1 MGIERFIGIDL
12 AWALGGVSVKPNE
25 TGVAAIDG
33 RGVVIDYG
41 WIFGL
46 EETMSWLARTAVDGS
61 TLAFVDAPLV
71 VDNPAGQRLCEREVG
86 RRYGRWKVSANS
98 TNQSSPRQAGV
109 LLREGLQQSG
119 WVYHDGRGGPPTGG
133 LVLSECY
140 PYTTLVGAPEFGYD
154 QERPTYK
161 RRPARAPTA
170 QWRAVRAEECDKL
183 IARMAGLA
191 AADPPLL
198 LASHPVSRRLLDEP
212 SPQRAADYK
221 HREDLMD
228 ALLCAW
234 TALCG
239 PGTDWRAV
247 RPWERRAS
255 CPSDVLLPSSR
266 LPAPNSGVA
275 RRRAEPKGH
284 SRSPWPSPTVS
295 PPWLAP
301 SPPSPVIC
309 EQPLHQ
315 LRLGEAYF
323 GQNLSQ
329 CLGWA
334 H

>member
-1 MGIERFIGIDL
+1 M
-12 AWALGGVSVKPNE
+12 
-25 TGVAAIDG
+25 AAIDG
-33 RGVVIDYG
+33 RGVVIDCG
-41 WIFGL
+41 WTFGL

-109 LLREGLQQSG
+109 SLREGLQQSG
-119 WVYHDGRGGPPTGG
+119 WVYDDGRGGPPTGG
-133 LVLSECY
+133 LAMSECY

-161 RRPARAPTA
+161 RRPARVPTA

-198 LASHPVSRRLLDEP
+198 LSSHPVSRRLLDEP

-221 HREDLMD
+221 HREDLID

-234 TALCG
+234 TAALWSRHGLARCQVLG
-239 PGTDWRAV
+239 A
-247 RPWERRAS
+247 ES
-255 CPSDVLLPSSR
+255 LLP
-266 LPAPNSGVA
+266 LGCAPTIIAPARPEQ
-275 RRRAEPKGH
+275 RR
-284 SRSPWPSPTVS
+284 
-295 PPWLAP
+295 
-301 SPPSPVIC
+301 
-309 EQPLHQ
+309 
-315 LRLGEAYF
+315 GEAA
-323 GQNLSQ
+323 S
-329 CLGWA
+329 
-334 H
+334 